1 MGNTVLL
8 MDDIL
13 DLNLSELYRVYKT
26 VHEMLKDRDYY
37 PIQIEKTREQFISY
51 YIGLIADTELTP
63 YKFCDELTNY
73 FEYKLCKNDKK
84 PEKLMVYWSIICN
97 KLKKNDLQAIVNK
110 SIISNSDKILLILK
124 CQINSRITNVVS
136 VLGNNIQVFSI
147 DSLKINITK
156 HNFVPQHTLLTFNET
171 KDLLDYYHTDRN
183 NIPGILITDPIV
195 QWYNW
200 KIGDII
206 KIKRPIPGTKNFE
219 LTYRVVC
226 NPKEE

>member
-1 MGNTVLL
+1 MN
-8 MDDIL
+8 DIL
-13 DLNLSELYRVYKT
+13 DLNLLELYRVYKT
-26 VHEMLKDRDYY
+26 VHEMLKDRNCY
-37 PIQIEKTREQFISY
+37 PIDIEKTREQFISY
-51 YIGLIADTELTP
+51 YIGLIADENLTP

-73 FEYKLCKNDKK
+73 FEYKDNDKTNK
-84 PEKLMVYWSIICN
+84 SIKIMVYWSILCN

-110 SIISNSDKILLILK
+110 SIITKSDKIILILK

-136 VLGNNIQVFSI
+136 VLGNNIQVFNI

-156 HNFVPQHTLLTFNET
+156 HHFVPEHKLLSNNET
-171 KDLLDYYHTDRN
+171 KELLEYYHTDRN

-206 KIKRPIPGTKNFE
+206 KIKRPIPGTKKFE